1 MTILTTSTFT
11 GIVPFVPI
19 PPAQL
24 PPTFTMPDPMSYEF
38 QVVEYMEGD
47 RVAKVALQVK
57 KNTHDQFG
65 NLKFAGTWQEVPR
78 IRIKL

>member
-1 MTILTTSTFT
+1 MTILTVSTFT
-11 GIVPFVPI
+11 GII
-19 PPAQL
+19 PYVTPTPPSA
-24 PPTFTMPDPMSYEF
+24 PTFTMPDPMSYEF

-57 KNTHDQFG
+57 RNTHDQFG
-65 NLKFAGTWQEVPR
+65 NIKLAGFWQEVPR

>member
-11 GIVPFVPI
+11 GIIPVVPTPPTPI
-19 PPAQL
+19 
-24 PPTFTMPDPMSYEF
+24 PTFTMPDPISYEF

-57 KNTHDQFG
+57 QNTHDQFG
-65 NLKFAGTWQEVPR
+65 NLKFGGTWQEVPR
-78 IRIKL
+78 VQVKL